1 MFRHLLLAALVLLS
15 GLAVLSRSEDDI
27 VVETPEDNPTVTA
40 GDFARDAAGTGDATG
55 DENALPST
63 ISPDADTTLYFT
75 FPTGTKDIPV
85 NKPVR
90 LLIGFRNKGDTPF
103 TVDGLEASLRY
114 PMDWSYTIANLTS
127 VRYSR
132 EVAPQEEATFDYG
145 FMLSDAF
152 SARPFTLSINL
163 HYHDVTDR
171 PFFNPV
177 FNETITVVE
186 VDEGLDSQTFFLY
199 LMFAAALVLGGIFA
213 QQYINSKSKK
223 RPVRKAAQNTVLES
237 GTSKVSDVD
246 YDWLPESTLRQ
257 ISKSPKK
264 SPSQTHSPQQSPK
277 AKKRS

>member
-1 MFRHLLLAALVLLS
+1 MFRHLLLAALVLVS
-15 GLAVLSRSEDDI
+15 GLAAISRAEDDI
-27 VVETPEDNPTVTA
+27 IVETPEDAPTVTA
-40 GDFARDAAGTGDATG
+40 GDFASTAQDVTG
-55 DENALPST
+55 DENVLPST

-75 FPTGTKDIPV
+75 FPVGTKDVPV

-90 LLIGFRNKGDTPF
+90 LLIGFRNKGDSVF
-103 TVDGLEASLRY
+103 MVDGLEASLRY

-132 EVAPQEEATFDYG
+132 EVAAQEEVTFDYG

-152 SARPFTLSINL
+152 SSRPFTLSINL
-163 HYHDVTDR
+163 HYRDATNR
-171 PFFNPV
+171 AFFNPV
-177 FNETITVVE
+177 FNETITVIE

-199 LMFAAALVLGGIFA
+199 VMFLAAIVLAGVLI

-223 RPVRKAAQNTVLES
+223 RPVRKATQNTTLES

-257 ISKSPKK
+257 INKSPKK

-277 AKKRS
+277 AKKRI